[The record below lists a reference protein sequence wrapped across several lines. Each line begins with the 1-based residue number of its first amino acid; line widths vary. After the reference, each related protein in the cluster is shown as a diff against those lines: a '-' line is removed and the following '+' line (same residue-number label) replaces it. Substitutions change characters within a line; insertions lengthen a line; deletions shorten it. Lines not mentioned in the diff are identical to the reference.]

1 MKSRILIADDHQL
14 FGNGLK
20 ELLSKE
26 SYLQVFGPEKTPQ
39 SIIHAVKL
47 HHPSILLLD
56 VNLDGINGIEL
67 GEILKKDYPEMAI
80 IIITMYNQ
88 AHLIEKSKNAGLD
101 GYLLKDCETDVLLQS
116 INRILNGEKIF
127 VTQKDYDVTPVV
139 KDDFLLQYQLT
150 EREKEIIKLLTQGK
164 SNTEIGESLFLSFHT
179 IKTHRKNIYN
189 KLGISNLIELVEIAQ
204 KMHL

>member
-26 SYLQVFGPEKTPQ
+26 SYLEVFGPEKSPE

-47 HHPSILLLD
+47 RHPQILLLD
-56 VNLDGINGIEL
+56 VNLEGVNGIEL

-88 AHLIEKSKNAGLD
+88 AHLIEKSKDAGLD
-101 GYLLKDCETDVLLQS
+101 GYLLKDCETDVLINS

-127 VTQKDYDVTPVV
+127 ITQKEYDASPLL

-150 EREKEIIKLLTQGK
+150 EREKEIIRLLTQGK
-164 SNTEIGESLFLSFHT
+164 SNTEIGECLFLSFHT

-189 KLGISNLIELVEIAQ
+189 KLGVSSLIELVEIAQ
-204 KMHL
+204 KMHI